1 MPEEEAVP
9 RGIQEKSLLVWKA
22 ASRPYKTPGKQFL
35 TVPMV
40 IGILVG
46 LIFLMAGEWMAIA
59 VIAAIV
65 FAYYM
70 WSTVP
75 PQEAE
80 FAITNRGLRVGGQL
94 YLWEVLTRWWMGD
107 KWGQKMLMVETPTSS
122 VGRLILPLGET
133 EEKKVTDL
141 MEKYLLLEKPDDTW
155 LDKTGKWMTEK
166 FPLEQ
171 KV

>member
-1 MPEEEAVP
+1 MPEEKP
-9 RGIQEKSLLVWKA
+9 RVEQERTLFVWKA
-22 ASRPYKTPGKQFL
+22 PSRPYKTPGKQFL

-40 IGILVG
+40 IAILVG
-46 LIFLMAGEWMAIA
+46 IIFLLAGEWMAIA
-59 VIAAIV
+59 VIAAII

-80 FAITNRGLRVGGQL
+80 FVITNRGLRVGGQL
-94 YLWEVLTRWWMGD
+94 YVWNVLTRWWMGE
-107 KWGQKMLMVETPTSS
+107 KWGQKLLMVETPVSM
-122 VGRLILPLGET
+122 VGRLIMPLGEAP
-133 EEKKVTDL
+133 ENKVMEI
-141 MEKYLLLEKPDDTW
+141 MEKFLLKEKPGDTW
-155 LDKTGKWMTEK
+155 LDKSEKWMTNK